1 MTTLLE
7 KPKEGRVSRWD
18 PFRELE
24 EEFGR
29 FWTTPWPIVSRW
41 PCKEAMRW
49 RPRIDM
55 FEKEG
60 TLVVRADLPG
70 MKKEDVRVSLDEG
83 DLVIEGESKKET
95 EVKED
100 DYYRLERS
108 SGSFYRRVALPFQPD
123 PARIDAG
130 FKDGVLEIRIPKP
143 KEIKPEPQKVT
154 VR

>member
-1 MTTLLE
+1 
-7 KPKEGRVSRWD
+7 
-18 PFRELE
+18 
-24 EEFGR
+24 
-29 FWTTPWPIVSRW
+29 
-41 PCKEAMRW
+41 
-49 RPRIDM
+49 M

-108 SGSFYRRVALPFQPD
+108 SGSFYRRVALPFEPD